1 MKLDYITGYVLHK
14 VTDNNYC
21 LCKILKEYDNLDDA
35 QEDLV
40 KLLTNHVTE
49 KQLLKENKPK

>member
-1 MKLDYITGYVLHK
+1 MEMSKGTGYVLHK

-21 LCKILKEYDNLDDA
+21 LCKILKEYESQEEA

-40 KLLTNHVTE
+40 ELLVGNTTE
-49 KQLLKENKPK
+49 KKLLKENK